1 MYHIEFDLKLR
12 KNPYKGRFIVIE
24 GIDGSGKTTQAKRI
38 VSYLEKRGI
47 KSIYTKEPT
56 DEVTGLL
63 IRRILSDEL
72 TVPPVAFQYLFAAD
86 RAVHQVQL
94 EKYLKEGLTVVSDRY
109 FWSSLVYGIVD
120 RGISFAR
127 EVGYEKERLL
137 VAFSILSMYHRFLVP
152 DYTFYLAVSTG
163 TAVKRIV
170 KTKKEL
176 EIYEKKDKL
185 EKIRL
190 GYEWL
195 AKKFTNEIT
204 VVNGERS
211 VEEVEGAIIKSLKLS
226 K

>member
-1 MYHIEFDLKLR
+1 MKYHIEFDLEFR

-24 GIDGSGKTTQAKRI
+24 GIDGSGKTTQAERI

-72 TVPPVAFQYLFAAD
+72 TVPLTAFQYLFAAD

-94 EKYLKEGLTVVSDRY
+94 EKYLKEGLTVVGDRY
-109 FWSSLVYGIVD
+109 FWSSAIYGMVD
-120 RGISFAR
+120 RGISFAT
-127 EVGYEKERLL
+127 EGDQEKERLL

-195 AKKFTNEIT
+195 AKKFANEIT
-204 VVNGERS
+204 FVDGERS
-211 VEEVEGAIIKSLKLS
+211 VDEVTRKIVLS
-226 K
+226 IM